1 MTQVV
6 ECLPSKC
13 RSLSSNSST
22 TKKKKKGKIVNPV
35 KRKHVS
41 EPSYLLYSFYHLLNT
56 NYLYDVLY
64 SYDYIVQCFSLI
76 PVLEL
81 VTFITYLIPIISMI
95 SYIPMII

>member
-1 MTQVV
+1 
-6 ECLPSKC
+6 
-13 RSLSSNSST
+13 
-22 TKKKKKGKIVNPV
+22 VNPV

-81 VTFITYLIPIISMI
+81 VTFILDLTAAGVEDLAQWKSTCLACVRHWI
-95 SYIPMII
+95 